1 MQHPVAIYAD
11 FESIIQPVDDDPHSS
26 GNQPVDDDPHS
37 SGTTLKSKHICSG
50 YSYTVVSPHCANRVR
65 TYRGEDAGKHFLE
78 SVMEEEIK
86 ISKWLK
92 ENEMKEHNLSPD
104 EERQWEAETICHI
117 CKDKFYSKPPATKNN
132 HKHLKEM
139 KQMLIVNRLDVNK
152 IPSLKLV
159 NRQKRIISLQ
169 LHPDKLGDV
178 SNEEKLA
185 KEEELKKLN
194 VANENLLNYLIKH
207 GLLVDEEQD
216 EEFEPEDELTEEEIE
231 RIKKKGWK
239 VRDHDHWTGQYRGAA
254 HSGCNIALRKTR
266 KIPVIFHNLTGK
278 FYFLI
283 YSIFS

>member
-1 MQHPVAIYAD
+1 
-11 FESIIQPVDDDPHSS
+11 
-26 GNQPVDDDPHS
+26 
-37 SGTTLKSKHICSG
+37 
-50 YSYTVVSPHCANRVR
+50 
-65 TYRGEDAGKHFLE
+65 
-78 SVMEEEIK
+78 
-86 ISKWLK
+86 
-92 ENEMKEHNLSPD
+92 MKEHNLSRD

-139 KQMLIVNRLDVNK
+139 KQMLINNKLDVNK

-159 NRQKRIISLQ
+159 NRQKRIISRQ

-185 KEEELKKLN
+185 KEEELKKFN
-194 VANENLLNYLIKH
+194 VANENLLNYLIQH
-207 GLLVDEEQD
+207 ELLVDEEQD
-216 EEFEPEDELTEEEIE
+216 EEFEPEDDLPDEEID

>member
-1 MQHPVAIYAD
+1 M
-11 FESIIQPVDDDPHSS
+11 
-26 GNQPVDDDPHS
+26 
-37 SGTTLKSKHICSG
+37 
-50 YSYTVVSPHCANRVR
+50 
-65 TYRGEDAGKHFLE
+65 
-78 SVMEEEIK
+78 
-86 ISKWLK
+86 
-92 ENEMKEHNLSPD
+92 
-104 EERQWEAETICHI
+104 
-117 CKDKFYSKPPATKNN
+117 
-132 HKHLKEM
+132 
-139 KQMLIVNRLDVNK
+139 
-152 IPSLKLV
+152 

-231 RIKKKGWK
+231 RIKKKGSK
-239 VRDHDHWTGQYRGAA
+239 VIDHDHWTGQYRGAA

-278 FYFLI
+278 FL
-283 YSIFS
+283 FSYL

>member
-1 MQHPVAIYAD
+1 MQHPVVVYAD
-11 FESIIQPVDDDPHSS
+11 FESINLPIGDDDDETDQHR
-26 GNQPVDDDPHS
+26 
-37 SGTTLKSKHICSG
+37 SGTILKSKHVCSG

>member
-1 MQHPVAIYAD
+1 MQHPVVVYAD
-11 FESIIQPVDDDPHSS
+11 FESINLPIGDDDDETDQHR
-26 GNQPVDDDPHS
+26 
-37 SGTTLKSKHICSG
+37 SGTILKSKHVCSG

-78 SVMEEEIK
+78 SIMEEEIK

>member
-1 MQHPVAIYAD
+1 MQHPVVVYAD
-11 FESIIQPVDDDPHSS
+11 FESINLPIGDDDDETDQHR
-26 GNQPVDDDPHS
+26 
-37 SGTTLKSKHICSG
+37 SGTILKSKHVCSG

-78 SVMEEEIK
+78 SIMEEEIK

-216 EEFEPEDELTEEEIE
+216 EDFEDEDELTEEEIE

>member
-1 MQHPVAIYAD
+1 MQHPVVVYAD
-11 FESIIQPVDDDPHSS
+11 FESINLPIGDDDETDQHR
-26 GNQPVDDDPHS
+26 
-37 SGTTLKSKHICSG
+37 SGTILKSKHVCSG

-78 SVMEEEIK
+78 SIMEEEIK

-231 RIKKKGWK
+231 RIKKTSWG
-239 VRDHDHWTGQYRGAA
+239 
-254 HSGCNIALRKTR
+254 
-266 KIPVIFHNLTGK
+266 
-278 FYFLI
+278 
-283 YSIFS
+283 

>member
-1 MQHPVAIYAD
+1 MQHPIVVYAD
-11 FESIIQPVDDDPHSS
+11 FESINLPIGGDDDETDQHR
-26 GNQPVDDDPHS
+26 
-37 SGTTLKSKHICSG
+37 SGTILRSKHVCSG

-78 SVMEEEIK
+78 SIMEEEIK
-86 ISKWLK
+86 ISKWLE
-92 ENEMKEHNLSPD
+92 ENEKKKHNLSP
-104 EERQWEAETICHI
+104 EEKKQWKGEKTCHI
-117 CKDKFYSKPPATKNN
+117 CKKKF
-132 HKHLKEM
+132 LKDNTNPKISIEL
-139 KQMLIVNRLDVNK
+139 KQLLEANKMDCTK

-159 NRQKRIISLQ
+159 NRQKRIISRQ

-178 SNEEKLA
+178 SNEEKFA
-185 KEEELKKLN
+185 KEEELKKFN
-194 VANENLLNYLIKH
+194 VENENLQKYLIQH
-207 GLLVDEEQD
+207 ELLVDEEQD

-231 RIKKKGWK
+231 RIKKKGSK
-239 VRDHDHWTGQYRGAA
+239 VIDHDHWTGKYRGAA